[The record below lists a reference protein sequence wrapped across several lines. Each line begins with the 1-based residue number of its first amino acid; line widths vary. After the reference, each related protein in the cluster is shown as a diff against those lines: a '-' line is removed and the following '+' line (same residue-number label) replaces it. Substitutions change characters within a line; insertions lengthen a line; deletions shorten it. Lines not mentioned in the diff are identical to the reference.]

1 MSDVETKKQS
11 TTTGIVRSIA
21 GQKSITVVVNNLVK
35 HDMYNK
41 FVRRRTTLQVRDE
54 QSEAKIGDEVEITPC
69 RPVSKRIA
77 HRLVRVVTVAVE
89 L

>member
-1 MSDVETKKQS
+1 MSDVETKQES
-11 TTTGIVRSIA
+11 TTIGTVRSIV

-41 FVRRRTTLQVRDE
+41 FVRRRTTVQVRDE
-54 QSEAKIGDEVEITPC
+54 QCEAKIGDEVEITPC

-77 HRLVRVVTVAVE
+77 HRLVRVVSVGVE